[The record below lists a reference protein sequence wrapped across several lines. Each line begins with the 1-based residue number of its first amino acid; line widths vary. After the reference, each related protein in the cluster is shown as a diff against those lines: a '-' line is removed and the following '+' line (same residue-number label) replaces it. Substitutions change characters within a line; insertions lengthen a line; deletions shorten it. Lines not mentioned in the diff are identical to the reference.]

1 MEAEIAR
8 LAESGDTLFTVTDQE
23 NTIVGLVIGAKAG
36 KELGECNLGK
46 RRAFVVGQPPLVD
59 GFLND
64 GQELGLTRLHEAAQ

>member
-36 KELGECNLGK
+36 KELGECNLGALSYSLSVNH
-46 RRAFVVGQPPLVD
+46 RS
-59 GFLND
+59 
-64 GQELGLTRLHEAAQ
+64 LTASSTTGRNSG